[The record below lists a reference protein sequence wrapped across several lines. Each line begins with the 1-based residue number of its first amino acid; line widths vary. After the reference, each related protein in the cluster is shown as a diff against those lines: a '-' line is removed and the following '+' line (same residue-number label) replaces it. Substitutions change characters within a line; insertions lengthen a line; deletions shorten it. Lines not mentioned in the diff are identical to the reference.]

1 MDNKITKALNDQI
14 NNELYASY
22 LYLSMSAWF
31 ETQNWPGFASW
42 MKVQSQEEY
51 DHAMKIYDYINE
63 RGESVVLA
71 AVAAPQTTWTKPID
85 AFKAAAAHEK
95 QVTGNFQDLTDLAIA
110 LKDHATQIFLQW
122 FVTEQ
127 VEEEKNADEVIQ
139 SLIKVGDST
148 GALFMLDRQLGKR
161 SDG

>member
-1 MDNKITKALNDQI
+1 MNDKMVKALNEQI

-31 ETQNWPGFASW
+31 EAQNWPGFAKW
-42 MKVQSQEEY
+42 MKIQSQEEY
-51 DHAMKIYDYINE
+51 EHAMKIYDFLID
-63 RGESVVLA
+63 RGQTVVLA
-71 AVAAPQTTWTKPID
+71 AIAAPKTEWKKPID
-85 AFKAAAAHEK
+85 VFKDAMAHEK
-95 QVTGNFQDLTDLAIA
+95 KVTGNFQDLTDLAIK

-139 SLIKVGDST
+139 ALVKIGDST

-161 SDG
+161 ED

>member
-1 MDNKITKALNDQI
+1 MNDKMVKALNEQI

-31 ETQNWPGFASW
+31 ETQNWPGFAKW

-51 DHAMKIYDYINE
+51 EHAMKIYDFLID
-63 RGESVVLA
+63 RGQTVVLA
-71 AVAAPQTTWTKPID
+71 AIAAPKAEWKKPID
-85 AFKAAAAHEK
+85 AFKDAMAHEK
-95 QVTGNFQDLTDLAIA
+95 KVTGNFQDLTDLAIK
-110 LKDHATQIFLQW
+110 LKDHATQIFLSW

-139 SLIKVGDST
+139 ALVKIGDST

-161 SDG
+161 DD